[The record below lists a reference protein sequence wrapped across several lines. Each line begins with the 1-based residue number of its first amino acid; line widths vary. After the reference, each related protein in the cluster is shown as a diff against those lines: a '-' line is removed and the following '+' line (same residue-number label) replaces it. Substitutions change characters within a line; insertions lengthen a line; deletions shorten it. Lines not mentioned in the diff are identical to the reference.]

1 MRKVNTVRWEDPA
14 QNSQIS
20 ESAMPVDFLNIH
32 AFWAMLGLPLV
43 VGAVLWGLH
52 RRQAILRGFGQIDLL
67 TQYSRFPL
75 TSKATYHILLTGL
88 CFGLLVISMARPIL
102 NGNSGE
108 ILKGTLDVVAV
119 LDVSKSMRAED
130 CGPSGSRLEMAKTT
144 LLQSLPNLAGNRL
157 GLVTFAGKSFP
168 QAELTDDLQALEFV
182 LKNWI
187 TVDSAPFQGSNIGMA
202 LSEAIRLF
210 EQNKRKRVILFFSD
224 GGHVRPE
231 NLDGILTD
239 INGKRIT
246 VVSVGVGSK
255 EGAKIPVYYKEGR
268 IKEWFKID
276 GEEVETFLNE
286 GILKEISQGTG
297 GKYIHLTSGKEL
309 KGVLR
314 DPVVVGTGTLS
325 GGREVFQ
332 IPLGLAIGIFFLGMY
347 VERRTTPDRPCT
359 QPSI

>member
-1 MRKVNTVRWEDPA
+1 MRKVTKIRWEDPA
-14 QNSQIS
+14 QSSQIS

-32 AFWAMLGLPLV
+32 AFWTMLGLPLV

-52 RRQAILRGFGQIDLL
+52 RRQAILREFGQIDLL
-67 TQYSRFPL
+67 IQFSRFPL
-75 TSKATYHILLTGL
+75 TSKATYQILSRSL

-130 CGPSGSRLEMAKTT
+130 CGPGGSRLEIAKTA
-144 LLQSLPNLAGNRL
+144 LLQSLPDLTGNRL

-182 LKNWI
+182 LKNWV

-202 LSEAIRLF
+202 LSEAISLF
-210 EQNKRKRVILFFSD
+210 EQNKGKKVILFFSD
-224 GGHVRPE
+224 GGHVRPK

-268 IKEWFKID
+268 IKEWLKID
-276 GEEVETFLNE
+276 GHEVETFLNE

-314 DPVVVGTGTLS
+314 DPVVVGTGALS
-325 GGREVFQ
+325 EGREIFQ

-347 VERRTTPDRPCT
+347 VERRTT
-359 QPSI
+359 S